1 MAKAASSSTFETRWW
16 QRDPLTAVAIAWTV
30 IIGGAVAGFELIQ
43 LALRN
48 L

>member
-16 QRDPLTAVAIAWTV
+16 QRDPLTAVAIGWGV
-30 IIGGAVAGFELIQ
+30 IIAGAAAGFGLVQ

>member
-16 QRDPLTAVAIAWTV
+16 QRDPLTAVFIGWAV
-30 IIGGAVAGFELIQ
+30 IIAGAAAGFGLVQ
-43 LALRN
+43 FALRS